1 MAVTITELAVKLQR
15 LEDELIEARSELAQ
29 LKSAQPLTPEEWW
42 AARLVQVRA
51 SNEKLQPLID
61 AAFDKMGIT
70 GEPVGAERVQEL
82 IAAGGVRPEENLFS
96 RGIIEMREE

>member
-15 LEDELIEARSELAQ
+15 LEDELTEARRELAQ
-29 LKSAQPLTPEEWW
+29 LKSAQPLTPEEGW

-61 AAFDKMGIT
+61 AAFDKMGVSN
-70 GEPVGAERVQEL
+70 EPVSAEAVQEAM
-82 IAAGGVRPEENLFS
+82 AASGIKPEENLLS
-96 RGIIEMREE
+96 RGIIAMREE